1 MNFRLAS
8 GVLAC
13 LLGFTA
19 SLASASDGPAPER
32 VRELARAAYIW
43 GYPMVDLYSIL
54 HSQTLDPSSAEFK
67 APLNHVGHVRHV
79 GTPQDKVVVAPNLD
93 TPYSYA
99 WLDLRAEPVVIT
111 VPPFESNRYLSLQIS
126 DLYTWI
132 VGYVTPRTNGYGG
145 GDFLVAREA
154 WQGEAPPGIRKVF
167 RSPTDLALGFFRIQ
181 LLNPDDLPNVHRL
194 QNSIVV
200 RPLSTYMGDP
210 NAPAPQPMPA
220 PITAINVRKTPTDP
234 AFFDILNWMLQFMPV
249 LPEEVELRR
258 DIAGTGI
265 GAGQRFRPDDGPRAT
280 VIAGME
286 EGHAEIQQRAAKVRS
301 SAEIFGSREFIGRD
315 YLSRAAGAMLGILGN
330 SAEEFLG
337 IGYPADA
344 EGNPFDGNK
353 RYRIHFEPDRMP
365 PVGAFWSITVYTQ
378 ERLLYANPLQRYA
391 INSPLVPTLV
401 RDADDGFTIDIQHES
416 PGPERESNWLP
427 VPQAPFILT
436 FRAYQPEDAIR
447 EGTWKAPPPVPL
459 PLPH

>member
-8 GVLAC
+8 SVLAC
-13 LLGFTA
+13 LLGFTT
-19 SLASASDGPAPER
+19 SVTSASAGAPAPER

-43 GYPMVDLYSIL
+43 GYPTVDLYSIL
-54 HSQTLDPSSAEFK
+54 RSQALDPSSAEFK
-67 APLNHVGHVRHV
+67 APLNQVGHVRHV
-79 GTPQDKVVVAPNLD
+79 GTPEDKVVVAPNLD

-111 VPPFESNRYLSLQIS
+111 VPPFETNRYLSLQIS

-132 VGYVTPRTNGYGG
+132 VGYVTPRTNGYAG

-154 WQGEAPPGIRKVF
+154 WEGEVPPGIGKVF
-167 RSPTDLALGFFRIQ
+167 RSPTDLALGFFRTQ
-181 LLNPDDLPNVHRL
+181 LLNPDDLPNIHRL
-194 QNSIVV
+194 QDGIVV
-200 RPLSTYMGDP
+200 RPLSAYMADS
-210 NAPAPQPMPA
+210 NTPAQQPMPA
-220 PITAINVRKTPTDP
+220 PIAAIDVRKTPTDP

-249 LPEEVELRR
+249 LPEEAGLRR
-258 DIAGTGI
+258 DIAGIGI
-265 GAGQRFRPDDGPRAT
+265 GAGERFRPDETTRTA

-286 EGHAEIQQRAAKVRS
+286 EGHVEIQQRAAKVRS
-301 SAEIFGSREFIGRD
+301 SAEIFGSREFIGHD

-344 EGNPFDGNK
+344 AGEPFDGNQ
-353 RYRIHFEPDRMP
+353 RYRIHFEADRMP

-391 INSPLVPTLV
+391 INSSMVPTLV
-401 RDADDGFTIDIQHES
+401 RDADGGFTIDIQHPS
-416 PGPERESNWLP
+416 PGPEREANWLP

-436 FRAYQPEDAIR
+436 FRAYQPGDAIR
-447 EGTWKAPPPVPL
+447 DGTWKAPPPVPL
-459 PLPH
+459 SH